1 MLESLSDT
9 ELKIKVLDQQA
20 KMKVIAKGK
29 LVGNRKITSRSNQSC
44 RNLSSTLSYSTLLCL
59 WRGSFEFKQIIS
71 VTRAMFIE
79 SFLIFSWSNPC

>member
-1 MLESLSDT
+1 MLESTLDT
-9 ELKIKVLDQQA
+9 ELKIKVVDQQA

-59 WRGSFEFKQIIS
+59 WRGFPEFKQIIS
-71 VTRAMFIE
+71 VTRVQFKE
-79 SFLIFSWSNPC
+79 SLPTLF